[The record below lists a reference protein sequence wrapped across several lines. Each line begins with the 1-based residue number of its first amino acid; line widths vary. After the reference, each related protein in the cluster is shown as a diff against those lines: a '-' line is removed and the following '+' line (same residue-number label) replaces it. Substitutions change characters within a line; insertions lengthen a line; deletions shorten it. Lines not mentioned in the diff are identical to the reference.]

1 MRNKLNCIVFN
12 AFQTT
17 GLVDEGD
24 RLRFLIHLHS
34 FTFDYHL
41 RLANSF
47 VAQRGC
53 HLRRD
58 FHFTSFLSDFLK
70 YYSKGPNFARNL
82 MQVGTLEMVTNERVR
97 PDQLYNYLLCH
108 EKAYG
113 FKVLRME
120 PLFVASPGAEFQCQY
135 ILARE
140 GQCRLNFTNAKTG
153 AQHADEYDVNIVIEE
168 EEEEDNDDG
177 EDDKKKKRSDTLKLR
192 YYVILTSK
200 RELYPAYTWSKQQGE
215 FRTVIPNYARAKLR
229 TNSSSSSLREI
240 LHGDQGSHALP
251 LIFLNFSLARAP
263 PHVDGLQLG
272 RNTCYN
278 F

>member
-1 MRNKLNCIVFN
+1 MDLNTFDG
-12 AFQTT
+12 FQTT
-17 GLVDEGD
+17 GLVDECD
-24 RLRFLIHLHS
+24 RLRFLLHLHS

-47 VAQRGC
+47 VAQRAC

-58 FHFTSFLSDFLK
+58 FHFTSFLADFLK
-70 YYSKGPNFARNL
+70 YYNKGPNFARNL
-82 MQVGTLEMVTNERVR
+82 MQVGTLEMVTHERVR

-113 FKVLRME
+113 LKVLRME

-140 GQCRLNFTNAKTG
+140 GHCRLTFNNAKTG
-153 AQHADEYDVNIVIEE
+153 AQHSDEYDVNIVVEE
-168 EEEEDNDDG
+168 EGEVDDDSSEEG
-177 EDDKKKKRSDTLKLR
+177 EKKKKRSDTLRLR
-192 YYVILTSK
+192 YFVILTSK

-215 FRTVIPNYARAKLR
+215 FRTVIPNYATAKLR

-240 LHGDQGSHALP
+240 LHGEQGRYSTQSHLAMD
-251 LIFLNFSLARAP
+251 FSFRST
-263 PHVDGLQLG
+263 LQTVEFSFN
-272 RNTCYN
+272 RTNVVK
-278 F
+278 